1 MIHCNYASNKCFL
14 FHFQDLETMSQ
25 ELVRLSK
32 YPVQQANSDLTANVS
47 TAKLQDTPSVN
58 AKCSSA
64 NGAVL

>member
-1 MIHCNYASNKCFL
+1 
-14 FHFQDLETMSQ
+14 MSQ

-32 YPVQQANSDLTANVS
+32 YPVQQANSDVTDNVS
-47 TAKLQDTPSVN
+47 TAKLQDTQSVN